1 MSDMEKKSS
10 AANVEVGS
18 AADVD
23 EVLKKYDRE
32 SNTRIWEGKPK
43 LVIRWLMVFFSLYSI
58 YVTLFSTAMRQI
70 RLMNFLGMI
79 LVIGYLNFPA
89 KKGTQKVNH
98 MPWYDILIMAVGAF
112 GFFYASIHGAEL
124 ANLRP
129 KFIRGDMFLLVIAC
143 LSILAMMELC
153 RRSVGVPILIVVGIL
168 LVYTFVTVDPTKVIY
183 DQFYATSGIMNTP
196 IDVCAKYIV
205 VFLIFG
211 AFLER
216 TGISTFF
223 IDLANSIAGATAGGP
238 AKVAVIS
245 SGLCGMVSGSSV
257 GNTVT
262 TGSVTIPMMKK
273 TGYQSEFAGA
283 VEAAASTG
291 GQIMPPIMGAAAFLM
306 AEYMG
311 VSYAEV
317 AYRAL
322 LPAILY
328 FVGIYI
334 AVHLEAKKLGLKG
347 IPKDQLPKFSVL
359 IRKIYLLFPLVLLV
373 VLVST
378 NTRSMQFS
386 ASVAIVATI
395 LVGLFN
401 KDDRITFTKII
412 DALES
417 GAKGTISV
425 AVACAM
431 AGIVAGC
438 VTSTGLASKMITEIV
453 SVANGHAMIALVLTM
468 LCCIVLGMGVPTTA
482 TYCIMAATCAPILV
496 SPEIGI
502 PVISAHFFV
511 FYFGI
516 VADITP
522 PVALAAYAGSAIAKS
537 SPMKT
542 AFTATRLAIAGF
554 IVPYIC
560 ALSPAMLL
568 IDAGPAEVVMIVITS
583 LIGIFGVA
591 AGLSGFIYKKMNPLM
606 RALIVVGGITLLIP
620 GTMTDVIG
628 FVMVGGVILL
638 QRLGAKKQAAA

>member
-438 VTSTGLASKMITEIV
+438 VTSTGLASKMITAIV

-568 IDAGPAEVVMIVITS
+568 IDAGPAEVVMIIITS

-591 AGLSGFIYKKMNPLM
+591 AGLSGFVYKKMNPLM